1 MSRSGMREHE
11 LRSRI
16 AAMADTVEELFNSN
30 RKACLRL
37 IPRLL
42 SQLRRQSTSP
52 ERAKDVRI
60 SVLRIQ
66 AIRAL
71 IRQELGSKRDAEL
84 VFQYAEDL
92 KELGEWEAAIWIVW
106 KGHTFGNFDTRRERV
121 GTWMRWI
128 ALTVPQSNMP
138 LYAPVLNLLAFEFYA
153 RTFRRDKAIRCLLRS
168 IGPIPRRYVS
178 KRLKYLIA
186 SFGSE
191 LQSVDEDMSVL
202 VGQAVLES
210 VENFTEEDR
219 LSMLLHQY
227 LMLEDEQM
235 QVGEGG
241 EIVRSVG
248 AVAEER
254 GFAVLRVQTLLD
266 GVSKFNANA
275 TEHGFAAMIEKSQMF
290 GRPRC
295 AISTRSFYLAL
306 MLIPDYIH
314 KWPAVRG
321 TLQKCYR
328 RMRRYR
334 HEYFDVQIQLAA
346 IGIALFPKH
355 AKRVVRETLNVFSKQ
370 ELATIGEEVVHLAMM
385 IARGNC
391 SVILDNGLEL
401 CINSA
406 LQYANRNFSGA
417 DKRQLELGLALST
430 VVQERRKAR
439 IQAQS
444 VRGTHNLVVAK
455 VRHDVKYYVTLLEDY
470 IAEFKSGRDVQASN
484 VLAAIEDIQGLFYQP
499 SDSKS
504 VDEFVKDVRR
514 AVDSAGRISQ
524 QSRCKLFIDESLPS
538 GRILEF
544 REYEHLQS
552 GVFNIILNAFQHSD
566 QNSDIEISIA
576 EQDHYIVLEIT
587 NRKHNHNKSSLNHD
601 VSFRGK
607 VVDFTSRGSGL
618 AITRQL
624 LQDNGADVVIV
635 EGADTFT
642 VTIKVLMCS

>member
-1 MSRSGMREHE
+1 
-11 LRSRI
+11 
-16 AAMADTVEELFNSN
+16 
-30 RKACLRL
+30 
-37 IPRLL
+37 
-42 SQLRRQSTSP
+42 
-52 ERAKDVRI
+52 
-60 SVLRIQ
+60 
-66 AIRAL
+66 
-71 IRQELGSKRDAEL
+71 
-84 VFQYAEDL
+84 
-92 KELGEWEAAIWIVW
+92 
-106 KGHTFGNFDTRRERV
+106 
-121 GTWMRWI
+121 
-128 ALTVPQSNMP
+128 
-138 LYAPVLNLLAFEFYA
+138 
-153 RTFRRDKAIRCLLRS
+153 
-168 IGPIPRRYVS
+168 
-178 KRLKYLIA
+178 
-186 SFGSE
+186 
-191 LQSVDEDMSVL
+191 
-202 VGQAVLES
+202 
-210 VENFTEEDR
+210 
-219 LSMLLHQY
+219 
-227 LMLEDEQM
+227 
-235 QVGEGG
+235 
-241 EIVRSVG
+241 
-248 AVAEER
+248 
-254 GFAVLRVQTLLD
+254 
-266 GVSKFNANA
+266 
-275 TEHGFAAMIEKSQMF
+275 
-290 GRPRC
+290 
-295 AISTRSFYLAL
+295 
-306 MLIPDYIH
+306 
-314 KWPAVRG
+314 
-321 TLQKCYR
+321 
-328 RMRRYR
+328 
-334 HEYFDVQIQLAA
+334 
-346 IGIALFPKH
+346 
-355 AKRVVRETLNVFSKQ
+355 VVRETLNVFSKQ

-470 IAEFKSGRDVQASN
+470 ITEFKSGKDVQASN

-499 SDSKS
+499 SESKS

-524 QSRCKLFIDESLPS
+524 QSRCTLFIDESLPS

-587 NRKHNHNKSSLNHD
+587 NRKHNHNKSSLYHD
-601 VSFRGK
+601 VSFREK